1 MGRRARNKQADPA
14 PLEQTLKR
22 KSSESNNNKNKRYF

>member
-1 MGRRARNKQADPA
+1 MGRKARNKQADPA

-22 KSSESNNNKNKRYF
+22 KSSVESNTKNKR